1 MILFNHTLH
10 IDYIGDLIMSKKQD
24 GNVVFIGSKPV
35 MSYVLACITQ
45 LNEGNQDLIL
55 KARGRAIS
63 RAVDTAE
70 IIRNRFVTDA
80 VIKDIVISTEQ
91 IERSEGGTANVSA
104 IEITISKKKGK

>member
-1 MILFNHTLH
+1 
-10 IDYIGDLIMSKKQD
+10 
-24 GNVVFIGSKPV
+24 

-45 LNEGNQDLIL
+45 LNEGNQKLIL

-70 IIRNRFVTDA
+70 IIRHRFVTDA
-80 VIKDIVISTEQ
+80 VIKEIKISTEQ

-104 IEITISKKKGK
+104 IEITISKKK

>member
-1 MILFNHTLH
+1 
-10 IDYIGDLIMSKKQD
+10 MSKSKASEPS
-24 GNVVFIGSKPV
+24 VVFIGSKSV

-45 LNEGNQDLIL
+45 LNEGNNDLIL

-80 VIKDIVISTEQ
+80 QIKNIVISTEK

-104 IEITISKKKGK
+104 IEITISKKK

>member
-1 MILFNHTLH
+1 
-10 IDYIGDLIMSKKQD
+10 MSKSKGD

-45 LNEGNQDLIL
+45 LNEGNQDLVL

-70 IIRNRFVTDA
+70 IIRNRFVSDA
-80 VIKDIVISTEQ
+80 VIKDIKINTES
-91 IERSEGGTANVSA
+91 IERSEGGQANVSA
-104 IEITISKKKGK
+104 IEITISKKK

>member
-1 MILFNHTLH
+1 
-10 IDYIGDLIMSKKQD
+10 MSKSKASEP
-24 GNVVFIGSKPV
+24 NVVFIGSKTV

-70 IIRNRFVTDA
+70 IIRHRFVTDA
-80 VIKDIVISTEQ
+80 QIKKIEISTEK
-91 IERSEGGTANVSA
+91 IERREGGTANVSA
-104 IEITISKKKGK
+104 IEITISKKK

>member
-1 MILFNHTLH
+1 
-10 IDYIGDLIMSKKQD
+10 MSKKLEY
-24 GNVVFIGSKPV
+24 NVVFIGSKPV

-70 IIRNRFVTDA
+70 IIRNRFVPDA
-80 VIKDIVISTEQ
+80 TIKDISISTEQ

-104 IEITISKKKGK
+104 IEITIAKKSKK

>member
-1 MILFNHTLH
+1 
-10 IDYIGDLIMSKKQD
+10 MSKAKASES
-24 GNVVFIGSKPV
+24 NVVFIGSKSV

-45 LNEGNQDLIL
+45 LNEGNQNLIL

-80 VIKDIVISTEQ
+80 VIKKIEISTEQ

-104 IEITISKKKGK
+104 IEITISKKK

>member
-1 MILFNHTLH
+1 
-10 IDYIGDLIMSKKQD
+10 MSKAKGN

-45 LNEGNQDLIL
+45 LNEGNQDLVL

-70 IIRNRFVTDA
+70 IIKNRFVTDA
-80 VIKDIVISTEQ
+80 VIKKIEISTEQ
-91 IERSEGGTANVSA
+91 IDRSEGGTANVSA
-104 IEITISKKKGK
+104 IEITISKKK

>member
-1 MILFNHTLH
+1 
-10 IDYIGDLIMSKKQD
+10 MSKSKAD

-45 LNEGNQDLIL
+45 LNEGNQDLVL

-80 VIKDIVISTEQ
+80 VIKDIKISTEE

-104 IEITISKKKGK
+104 IEITISKKK

>member
-1 MILFNHTLH
+1 MAKGKTE
-10 IDYIGDLIMSKKQD
+10 S
-24 GNVVFIGSKPV
+24 NVVFIGSKPV

-45 LNEGNQDLIL
+45 LNENDQDLIL

-80 VIKDIVISTEQ
+80 KIKDIQISTEQ
-91 IERSEGGTANVSA
+91 IERTEGGTANVSA
-104 IEITISKKKGK
+104 IEITISKGKK